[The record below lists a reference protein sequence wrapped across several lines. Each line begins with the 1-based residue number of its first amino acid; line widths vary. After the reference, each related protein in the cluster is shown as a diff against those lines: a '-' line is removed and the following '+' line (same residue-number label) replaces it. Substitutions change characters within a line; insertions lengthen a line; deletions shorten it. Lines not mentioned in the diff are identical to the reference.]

1 MRSLSILV
9 IEDDADLREGLV
21 FSFSSEG
28 NTVVGVGTK
37 KEGDREIGR
46 GVYDLVLLDCN
57 LPDAS
62 GFEFCRQVRRYSN
75 IPMIM
80 LTARDSEMDEIQA
93 LELGVNDYLSKP
105 FSLGVLKARIKR
117 MMRAQEEQTLL
128 CSGTWAVDRNTCR
141 VYQNGTEVFFSRLEY
156 KLLLYMMENKNHVLS
171 KEQIL
176 EHVWDRDGR
185 YADNNTVSVTI
196 SRLRAKVEEDAANPM
211 YIRTVHGIGYL
222 WKEV

>member
-105 FSLGVLKARIKR
+105 F
-117 MMRAQEEQTLL
+117 
-128 CSGTWAVDRNTCR
+128 
-141 VYQNGTEVFFSRLEY
+141 
-156 KLLLYMMENKNHVLS
+156 H
-171 KEQIL
+171 
-176 EHVWDRDGR
+176 
-185 YADNNTVSVTI
+185 
-196 SRLRAKVEEDAANPM
+196 
-211 YIRTVHGIGYL
+211 
-222 WKEV
+222 